1 MSARASIPTFLAAAA
16 LIAVP
21 ASATAAEV
29 TCGQADPKT
38 GDPVSGTLTL
48 RDDSATTKVFRWHNG
63 VKQLYLD
70 YAVTGC
76 ALAARPAD
84 VTFTIN
90 PATRSDGDDFPGGAM
105 TTTARPSAHR
115 VAVHVAVD
123 TKKLGA
129 GSFSGVA
136 EVGAPGVESAQTPV
150 AASHTSAFWIPMVVA
165 IFGGIWG
172 VLTTVILGNRSSSIH
187 LTDRHKLLL
196 GVLGLGVGAVAGIGT
211 WLNQDV
217 WTFWPNAVATALA
230 GYTAATTGNTLA
242 LIRVA
247 SGQEDDRRQAAPAGP
262 QTAPAGG

>member
-1 MSARASIPTFLAAAA
+1 MPKGGGRALARFWGMPARERVLGCAA
-16 LIAVP
+16 L
-21 ASATAAEV
+21 
-29 TCGQADPKT
+29 
-38 GDPVSGTLTL
+38 
-48 RDDSATTKVFRWHNG
+48 DD
-63 VKQLYLD
+63 L
-70 YAVTGC
+70 
-76 ALAARPAD
+76 
-84 VTFTIN
+84 
-90 PATRSDGDDFPGGAM
+90 
-105 TTTARPSAHR
+105 TARPSKLRSPIDKIHPMPFPGLNIETERQLYYERHR
-115 VAVHVAVD
+115 AVLAYARANS
-123 TKKLGA
+123 LA
-129 GSFSGVA
+129 RA

-196 GVLGLGVGAVAGIGT
+196 GGLGLGVGAVAGIGT